1 MIPEHDRIQTVMTT
15 AEIAAAMEGGDYSA
29 EMLLQHLVRRYNELE
44 DRAESWRMSSVCR
57 AKEAEIARLESELE
71 HHKHDAKA
79 WSAVAKGYLGER
91 NDARAEIEQIKAVLA
106 DPLAVHLNMLRGT
119 IQWTPANLRHLLG
132 DGSEWAELC
141 PPPSTEERRDNARAI
156 QAMTPQERFALMFQQ
171 KPTDD
176 QAGG

>member
-1 MIPEHDRIQTVMTT
+1 MIPEHDRIQTVLTT

-91 NDARAEIEQIKAVLA
+91 NDARAEL
-106 DPLAVHLNMLRGT
+106 
-119 IQWTPANLRHLLG
+119 
-132 DGSEWAELC
+132 
-141 PPPSTEERRDNARAI
+141 ERRANARAI
-156 QAMTPQERFALMFQQ
+156 HAMTPQERFALMFQQ
-171 KPTDD
+171 TPADD
-176 QAGG
+176 

>member
-1 MIPEHDRIQTVMTT
+1 MIPERDRIKTVMTT

-29 EMLLQHLVRRYNELE
+29 EMLLQHLVRRYNELQ

-57 AKEAEIARLESELE
+57 AKDEVIARLESEIE

-91 NDARAEIEQIKAVLA
+91 DDARAEL
-106 DPLAVHLNMLRGT
+106 
-119 IQWTPANLRHLLG
+119 
-132 DGSEWAELC
+132 
-141 PPPSTEERRDNARAI
+141 ERRANARAI
-156 QAMTPQERFALMFQQ
+156 HAMTPQERFALMFQQ

-176 QAGG
+176 